1 MDDRYPVME
10 VHCSFCAELMG
21 TVHKKQNKYQ
31 AYQLKKLVRSHACYR
46 DVITI
51 DSSA

>member
-31 AYQLKKLVRSHACYR
+31 AYQLDKLVRNHACYR
-46 DVITI
+46 DIITI
-51 DSSA
+51 DPSA